1 MSCVTKGV
9 SVRWIFVVNAEATCS
24 RARATPRPRRVAGRA
39 PRRPRTPDRPAR
51 AGPARTPVDVER
63 PACTIDTTLP
73 MNGYSGGTAAGGPI
87 LGRATEAEN

>member
-9 SVRWIFVVNAEATCS
+9 SVRWIFVVNAEATCT
-24 RARATPRPRRVAGRA
+24 RDPAAEARVAGRA

-73 MNGYSGGTAAGGPI
+73 
-87 LGRATEAEN
+87 